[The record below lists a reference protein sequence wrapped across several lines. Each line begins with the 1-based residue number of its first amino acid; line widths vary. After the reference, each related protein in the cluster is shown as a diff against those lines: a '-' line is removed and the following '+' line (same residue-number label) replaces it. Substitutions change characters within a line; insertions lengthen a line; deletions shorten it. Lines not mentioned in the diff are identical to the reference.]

1 MRLPETFLYG
11 ATIGAHQVEGG
22 DFESDWWRW
31 EQRPSRIRD
40 GETSERGA
48 GHFTRYRADLELAR
62 KLGHNTVSIALSWPR
77 IHPAADRFDLEA
89 LSHYRQVFD
98 QAQACGLTPVCVLHQ
113 TTQPHWFSAR
123 GGWCASDSATIFQG
137 YVRQVMEMME
147 NRCNWWVPVY
157 EPEIWLTQVCRERR
171 WPGNETGG
179 FCAYRR
185 ALYHLAAAQ
194 RLAAITIHEANPD
207 AKVSL
212 SVRGT
217 VVTPLDPH
225 SPWDARMASREQ
237 HRLNMR
243 FIETAT
249 ARKEGDNLF
258 MDFIAL
264 SYSGVLQARF
274 APLYI
279 RGGCALL
286 VDEQGA
292 PSGIDSIRTSAEG
305 LDEILASFAPLQ
317 KPILLTVQDGDASEN
332 DEGRCRFLRTHFESL
347 LRNVHH
353 YGDGLQVQALFHAS
367 LLDGFEWQHGYTRRC
382 GLVHVKHPTLERTPN
397 PSAWFFK
404 DIAEHGCIREGIAE
418 KFCNDKQRDQQ

>member
-11 ATIGAHQVEGG
+11 ATIGAHQVEGE

-31 EQRPSRIRD
+31 EQRPSRICD

-62 KLGHNTVSIALSWPR
+62 KLGHNAVSITLSWPR
-77 IHPAADRFDLEA
+77 IHPAADTFDRKVLE
-89 LSHYRQVFD
+89 HYSDVLR
-98 QAQACGLTPVCVLHQ
+98 QAQACGLTPVCALHQ
-113 TTQPHWFSAR
+113 ITQPHWFSAR
-123 GGWCASDSATIFQG
+123 GGWGATDSASIFQG
-137 YVRQVMEMME
+137 YVRQVMEMLG

-157 EPEIWLTQVCRERR
+157 EPEIWLTQVYRERC
-171 WPGNETGG
+171 WPGSETGG
-179 FCAYRR
+179 YRTYRR
-185 ALYHLAAAQ
+185 AQRHLAAAQ
-194 RLAAITIHEANPD
+194 RLAATTIHEAHPD
-207 AKVSL
+207 AKVGV

-225 SPWDARMASREQ
+225 SPWDARVARREQ
-237 HRLNMR
+237 HRLNMG

-249 ARKEGDNLF
+249 ACKEGDDLF

-264 SYSGVLQARF
+264 SYSGALQVRF
-274 APLYI
+274 APCYV
-279 RGGCALL
+279 RGGCALP

-292 PSGIDSIRTSAEG
+292 PVGIDSIRSSAAG
-305 LDEILASFAPLQ
+305 LDEILATFVPLQ
-317 KPILLTVQDGDASEN
+317 KPILLTVQGGDALEN
-332 DEGRCRFLRTHFESL
+332 DEGRCRFLRTYFESL

-353 YGDGLQVQALFHAS
+353 YGDGLQVQALFHDS
-367 LLDGFEWQHGYTRRC
+367 LLDGFEWHHGYTRRC

-404 DIAEHGCIREGIAE
+404 DIAEHGCIREGVAD
-418 KFCNDKQRDQQ
+418 KFCQEESNEHL